1 MATCWSI
8 KLRRPTAHSRL
19 WHDMTF
25 LTFQAHR
32 MFAIPLGKTNATSAK
47 LEIRN
52 CRGWFVMRSSH
63 SNLHSKN
70 QNCIAHWWELCEF
83 FEHVVNMGIC
93 FLYLGHSFLR
103 ASWNFIR
110 TTKAACFHSSCFN
123 ISLLSAIFSML
134 NRTPL
139 ELVPQTVGRDITPD
153 PWHKHEAASMTTCIA

>member
-1 MATCWSI
+1 MLFGRLICVYNIVFLLLIYYTTYHYSQCMATCWSI

-63 SNLHSKN
+63 SNLHSKI
-70 QNCIAHWWELCEF
+70 QNCIAHRWELCEF

-93 FLYLGHSFLR
+93 FLYLGHSF
-103 ASWNFIR
+103 FE
-110 TTKAACFHSSCFN
+110 CFLKFHPHDQSCLFSFFVFQHQFAFSNLFN
-123 ISLLSAIFSML
+123 A
-134 NRTPL
+134 
-139 ELVPQTVGRDITPD
+139 E
-153 PWHKHEAASMTTCIA
+153 